1 MLDLNQFLGLGGG
14 LEDPLETRKRLQLYI
29 NLKLS
34 SSGQPPCLD
43 GGSDDF
49 LAVAQNLLNSYREK
63 SRLLSG
69 YLCPPDQR
77 IQTFLD
83 DYLADVTDGA
93 IPRLPENTLI
103 LDRHGVA
110 RELSLPVNK
119 DDPGRSSTLEANH
132 RSRLAGGGAQRC
144 GIPV

>member
-1 MLDLNQFLGLGGG
+1 MDLNQFLGLGDGS
-14 LEDPLETRKRLQLYI
+14 EDPQETRKRLQLYI

-43 GGSDDF
+43 GGSSDF
-49 LAVAQNLLNSYREK
+49 LAVAHDLLKSYREK

-83 DYLADVTDGA
+83 DYLADAADGA
-93 IPRLPENTLI
+93 VPRLPENTLI
-103 LDRHGVA
+103 LDRH
-110 RELSLPVNK
+110 
-119 DDPGRSSTLEANH
+119 
-132 RSRLAGGGAQRC
+132 
-144 GIPV
+144 